1 MPTVRRSAVQR
12 TPRGSILKTDGE
24 TAPWRGFSG
33 RKIVAFKGRE
43 AEVREARR
51 ATPRVSSEVT
61 PRSWSPWTDRAVGQ
75 ERAAG
80 MPSAAAREA
89 AARLH
94 KLYEKDADISANVAK
109 DASGRHWDDGSLD
122 DVRRRTAWYDYQ
134 SPFFEAPPVPHRVWN
149 LSTGAQS
156 LPPAKLTEFPSNT
169 ARRETPHRWY
179 FQSMTVGTSTRNSD
193 QIYVC

>member
-1 MPTVRRSAVQR
+1 
-12 TPRGSILKTDGE
+12 
-24 TAPWRGFSG
+24 
-33 RKIVAFKGRE
+33 
-43 AEVREARR
+43 
-51 ATPRVSSEVT
+51 
-61 PRSWSPWTDRAVGQ
+61 
-75 ERAAG
+75 

-94 KLYEKDADISANVAK
+94 RLYKKDADISANVAK